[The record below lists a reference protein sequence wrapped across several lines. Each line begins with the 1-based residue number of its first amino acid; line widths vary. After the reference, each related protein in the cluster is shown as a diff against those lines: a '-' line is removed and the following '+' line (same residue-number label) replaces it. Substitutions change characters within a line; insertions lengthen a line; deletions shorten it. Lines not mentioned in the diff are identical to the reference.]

1 MATPASQQ
9 RKVIKLLQEN
19 NKLLKQLIK
28 QTKKGE
34 KGENR
39 TKGASK

>member
-1 MATPASQQ
+1 MATPASTQK
-9 RKVIKLLQEN
+9 KVIKLLQEN

-28 QTKKGE
+28 QAKKDE
-34 KGENR
+34 KD